1 MICPVGRA
9 ARAASTFMIVMV
21 ATGLGCRTPAALEA
35 PEPITSGRCPID
47 MVLVPAGAF
56 TMGDGVAQCGASR
69 HTVSITRGFHLG
81 RHEVTNQEYLEAVRW
96 ACRHG
101 YVSVTAVSVRDSL
114 DGSSVELLDLDDDD
128 CEIAFS
134 DGEFSL
140 RDAGHGINPDHP
152 VKRVSWY
159 GAARFCDW
167 LSLQE
172 ELPRAYKHDGDW
184 ACNGGDPYDA
194 RGYRLPTDAEW
205 EYAAQYDDG
214 RLYPW
219 GYRAPGT
226 DLLNCCRE
234 VGWTTPVGSYPP
246 APASLGLEDMAGN
259 AWEYCND
266 WHECSLGDTAVT
278 DPAGPRSGIGRVVRG
293 GSWMRYRDVFRRASR
308 FCGAPSGG
316 SDHFA
321 FRVARTMTR

>member
-1 MICPVGRA
+1 MTRSVQPV
-9 ARAASTFMIVMV
+9 ARAVAASLIALAMLGPGRHASQADEVPES
-21 ATGLGCRTPAALEA
+21 TGLSNQPSE
-35 PEPITSGRCPID
+35 

-56 TMGDGVAQCGASR
+56 TMGDGVAHCGVNQ
-69 HTVSITRGFHLG
+69 HEVTLTRSFHLG
-81 RHEVTNQEYLEAVRW
+81 RHEVTNREYLEAVRW
-96 ACRHG
+96 AYRKGH
-101 YVSVTAVSVRDSL
+101 VVATAVSVRDSL

-172 ELPRAYKHDGDW
+172 GLPRAYKHDGDW

-214 RLYPW
+214 RSYPW
-219 GYRAPGT
+219 GHRAPGT
-226 DLLNCCRE
+226 ELVNCCRE
-234 VGWTTPVGSYPP
+234 MGWTTPVGSYPP
-246 APASLGLEDMAGN
+246 APSSLDLWDMAGN

-266 WHECSLGDTAVT
+266 WHECSLGDTAAT
-278 DPAGPRSGIGRVVRG
+278 DPVGPRSGIGRVVRG
-293 GSWMRYRDVFRRASR
+293 GSWMRYGDVFRRASR
-308 FCGAPSGG
+308 FCGAPTGG
-316 SDHFA
+316 SDHFG
-321 FRVARTMTR
+321 FRVARTVTR